1 MVRLSRELSGL
12 FVRHDDYGSHLEE
25 KGKTTGTG
33 LEEKNFSFA
42 GKTVDE
48 ICSS

>member
-1 MVRLSRELSGL
+1 M
-12 FVRHDDYGSHLEE
+12 RHDDYGSHLEE